1 MRWVHDKKWQWR
13 REGSICGSYRFG
25 GNLAPS
31 VMSSEAKHSRDIWP
45 RIWRVVHSRPDFS
58 APAFGLGRNDNGTAF
73 GLSPSRTCVALRR
86 AGRSLVSPV
95 MASEAISR
103 PRNGDG
109 FIAALLARTQASPAD
124 GAPGLP
130 QSYRAPPTHT
140 AGNFR
145 IDSESLILN
154 NQGLMSRPKWRN
166 WQTRR
171 IQNPVRFTPGEGS
184 IPSFGT
190 LPRHAG

>member
-1 MRWVHDKKWQWR
+1 MRWVYDKNGSGGGRDPSAAHTDSEGILR
-13 REGSICGSYRFG
+13 RLSCRAKRSTVETSGPESGVSSIRGQISPLR
-25 GNLAPS
+25 PS
-31 VMSSEAKHSRDIWP
+31 AS
-45 RIWRVVHSRPDFS
+45 
-58 APAFGLGRNDNGTAF
+58 GRNDNGTAF
-73 GLSPSRTCVALRR
+73 GLSPSRACVALRR

-95 MASEAISR
+95 TASEAISQ